1 MHLKGVNLYLIFNNT
16 FSLHGEGFS
25 QQRGGGGGG
34 ESLSC
39 HGCTLWCTSM
49 TTHDC
54 EYSVHTPTRAYDV
67 TSTEIMDCTLLCQLG
82 PDSLT
87 SYVPQFHSTVPVSQ
101 AMYPNSIPQCQ
112 PHKLCTPIPFHSASL
127 TSYVPQF
134 HSSVP
139 VSQAMHPNS
148 IPQCQS
154 RSWLMRLGLGTY
166 PTLCRGPIRF

>member
-1 MHLKGVNLYLIFNNT
+1 MHLKGVNAYIRYLTIPSVFMVRVFPAKRRRWRRWIIELSWMYT
-16 FSLHGEGFS
+16 LVYIHDDSWLWIQCTYSYTCIWCDLHWDYGLHLVMPAGS
-25 QQRGGGGGG
+25 WQ
-34 ESLSC
+34 S
-39 HGCTLWCTSM
+39 
-49 TTHDC
+49 
-54 EYSVHTPTRAYDV
+54 
-67 TSTEIMDCTLLCQLG
+67 
-82 PDSLT
+82 
-87 SYVPQFHSTVPVSQ
+87 
-101 AMYPNSIPQCQ
+101 
-112 PHKLCTPIPFHSASL
+112 HKLCTPIPFHSASL